1 MYGITYEQMMQG
13 VKEFADASPIMT
25 ALNIMTMNI
34 TIGIFLSLP
43 VALVVKRGVKSG
55 KME

>member
-1 MYGITYEQMMQG
+1 MKVYGITYEQMMQG
-13 VKEFADASPIMT
+13 LKEFADASPIMT

-43 VALVVKRGVKSG
+43 VALVVKRG
-55 KME
+55 